1 MNNEIKIRM
10 AKVED
15 AKELLDIY
23 EPYVRN
29 TAITFEYVSP
39 SLQTFTERICNVLDK
54 YPYLLA
60 EKNGEVLGYAYADS
74 FHERAAYNWAVETTV
89 YIKMD
94 KRKLGI
100 GKILYNELENILKS
114 QGILNLNACI
124 ACLNA
129 EDEHISDDSLVFHKK
144 CGYKYVGKFHKCGYK
159 FNRWY
164 DMVWMEKHIGPHI
177 SDPHEIKNISE
188 INIDLK

>member
-74 FHERAAYNWAVETTV
+74 FHERAAYNWAVETSV

-94 KRKLGI
+94 
-100 GKILYNELENILKS
+100 
-114 QGILNLNACI
+114 
-124 ACLNA
+124 
-129 EDEHISDDSLVFHKK
+129 
-144 CGYKYVGKFHKCGYK
+144 
-159 FNRWY
+159 
-164 DMVWMEKHIGPHI
+164 
-177 SDPHEIKNISE
+177 
-188 INIDLK
+188 

>member
-74 FHERAAYNWAVETTV
+74 FHERAAYNWAVETSV

-94 KRKLGI
+94 KRNLGI
-100 GKILYNELENILKS
+100 GKILYNELENILKT

-124 ACLNA
+124 ACLNE

-164 DMVWMEKHIGPHI
+164 DIVWMEKHIGSHI